1 MRESNVGLYTAIT
14 IVSVVLLGAFIALSV
29 VIGEDFAIPA
39 LLTGGVIGAI
49 VLRGPLGKALAQRIT
64 EGAVGP
70 AEVPAGIARGDGR
83 NAPPDGRA
91 RGAGGLHGAA
101 PGPAAGRR
109 AGAAPA
115 RLKSAWRPGGRG

>member
-39 LLTGGVIGAI
+39 LLTGGVTGAI

-64 EGAVGP
+64 EGA
-70 AEVPAGIARGDGR
+70 
-83 NAPPDGRA
+83 
-91 RGAGGLHGAA
+91 
-101 PGPAAGRR
+101 
-109 AGAAPA
+109 AAPA
-115 RLKSAWRPGGRG
+115 ELPPELLDEMDEMRHRMVELEERVDFTERLLARQRADEPAQLPPG

>member
-1 MRESNVGLYTAIT
+1 MRESNVGLYTTVT

-29 VIGEDFAIPA
+29 VIGEDFAISA
-39 LLTGGVIGAI
+39 LLTGGVVGAI

-64 EGAVGP
+64 EGAWAGGS
-70 AEVPAGIARGDGR
+70 AAGIARGDGR
-83 NAPPDGRA
+83 DAPPDGRA

-109 AGAAPA
+109 ACAAPA
-115 RLKSAWRPGGRG
+115 RLKSVWRPGGRG